1 MLTAKEIALRKEIAN
16 EPYLRRMSN
25 LTDKNDLEA
34 SYLCLQDL
42 YKKYGDPNKTLDQL
56 FVKWEQRKKKILART
71 GETLWERTID
81 KKSLCVML
89 GLHEILPAENWVK
102 LLNSID
108 EEDLHE
114 YGKEYDPH
122 VSLFYAD
129 EWKKKFD
136 QKEVNKYSKL
146 VLPIDLTVTGV
157 GLFENEEFDVLKF
170 EVQKTITLEQAQQQ
184 SVELFEATPT
194 YPDYTPH
201 MTLAYLLPG
210 KGKQYQEKLSK
221 AISFP
226 FTYTSNKL
234 IYAVSNSQQDTKYIF
249 QKK

>member
-1 MLTAKEIALRKEIAN
+1 MLTAKEIELRKIISK

-34 SYLCLQDL
+34 AYLILRDL
-42 YKKYGDPNKTLDQL
+42 YKRFGDPNKTLDKI
-56 FVKWEQRKKKILART
+56 FAAWEQRKKKILAKT

-102 LLNSID
+102 ILNSID

-122 VSLFYAD
+122 VSLFYCY
-129 EWKKKFD
+129 EWKKKFN
-136 QKEVNKYSKL
+136 QKEVNKFSKL

-157 GLFENEEFDVLKF
+157 SLFENEEYDVLKF

-194 YPDYTPH
+194 YPDYIPH

-210 KGKQYQEKLSK
+210 KGKEYQDKLSK
-221 AISFP
+221 AIVFP